1 MSATALHRLPPFAA
15 GLTLG
20 DVVFRIRG
28 GLRLASRTRDLL
40 LVLAG
45 TLILIAG
52 AYISFTVPQIAIA
65 GVYVP
70 VNDYVPLTLQTF
82 GVLFTGAALGV
93 RRGVA
98 STLIYLAIGALGF
111 PVFAAGS
118 DGIHA
123 SGMDTIATIDSGRI
137 VLGVTGGYLI
147 GFLLAGAVV
156 GRAAELGWDR
166 RLRSSVVAMLVGTI
180 VIYAVGL
187 PWLAIAANLSVD
199 DALRYGL
206 FPFVPGDLLKLA
218 LAAGCL
224 PVAWR
229 LLARLDGGR
238 S

>member
-28 GLRLASRTRDLL
+28 GLRLAARTRDLV

-65 GVYVP
+65 GLYVP

-118 DGIHA
+118 DGVHA
-123 SGMDTIATIDSGRI
+123 AGMDTIATIDSGR
-137 VLGVTGGYLI
+137 L
-147 GFLLAGAVV
+147 
-156 GRAAELGWDR
+156 AELGWDR
-166 RLRSSVVAMLVGTI
+166 RVRGSVVAMLAGAV
-180 VIYAVGL
+180 VIYAIGL
-187 PWLAIAANLSVD
+187 PWLAIAANLSVED
-199 DALRYGL
+199 TFRYGL

-224 PVAWR
+224 PLAWR

-238 S
+238 G